1 MKFQATIKGD
11 KLSIYQS
18 EQFRQYCKEND
29 GQRLLIVPIT
39 PESKEQRKYFEGA
52 IIPLITYYQEGM
64 NHRSSA
70 DCEKV
75 REFLKVEFN
84 GEIVKVGDKVHLV
97 AQSTK
102 GKLQDGF
109 LERVMDW
116 LIENYAPP
124 TEAVLPDSYK
134 KWRDELRD
142 DLPDPEGADYISY
155 LISKKILS

>member
-29 GQRLLIVPIT
+29 GQRLLIVSIT

-52 IIPLITYYQEGM
+52 IIPLITHYQVGLD
-64 NHRSSA
+64 HRNYA

-75 REFLKVEFN
+75 RDWLKVEFN
-84 GEIVKVGDKVHLV
+84 GDIVSVNGKAHLV

-102 GKLQDGF
+102 GKLQEGF

-124 TEAVLPDSYK
+124 TEAVLPDAYK

-142 DLPDPEGADYISY
+142 ELQTQKERTIYPI
-155 LISKKILS
+155 